1 MRSTSPTK
9 TDLSEDR
16 SPPEVTLSPP
26 EVTLS
31 LPQSYE
37 VVLARKI
44 SAQRNSLLQTFAK
57 LDADGDGYLSMK
69 DLKIGLNSL
78 FDIDL
83 TQEQIAGI
91 FQRACLFSSAHKYIN
106 DVSILGGTCMMTL
119 PIFLRYI
126 ENTAESTKISS
137 SSISSSGSIFKA
149 NVKSKE
155 KTSPSQKSISYRTR
169 QLRSLVFGLIKQSV
183 PASTNMA
190 ATATFLDMDSSRKNR
205 IPTDN
210 IRVWLQKKGFYF
222 NDDDMKVLLGK
233 WKTNESLSVKEFGLF
248 VDSLAAE
255 VDVNGCAEINVR
267 DDTIIQL
274 VVSRLQN
281 EETSQENDD
290 DKSDEE
296 LIWAFL
302 NHFRDMNKTYV
313 QGFHVLDKNDD
324 KYLSATDIRNGL
336 KGCGF
341 DISLERSRCL
351 ISKFAKR
358 GSRDLDKTGFIRFIT
373 SVPKREK
380 RRVSE

>member
-1 MRSTSPTK
+1 
-9 TDLSEDR
+9 
-16 SPPEVTLSPP
+16 
-26 EVTLS
+26 
-31 LPQSYE
+31 
-37 VVLARKI
+37 
-44 SAQRNSLLQTFAK
+44 
-57 LDADGDGYLSMK
+57 
-69 DLKIGLNSL
+69 
-78 FDIDL
+78 
-83 TQEQIAGI
+83 
-91 FQRACLFSSAHKYIN
+91 
-106 DVSILGGTCMMTL
+106 
-119 PIFLRYI
+119 
-126 ENTAESTKISS
+126 
-137 SSISSSGSIFKA
+137 
-149 NVKSKE
+149 
-155 KTSPSQKSISYRTR
+155 
-169 QLRSLVFGLIKQSV
+169 
-183 PASTNMA
+183 MA

-281 EETSQENDD
+281 EETNHENDD

-373 SVPKREK
+373 SVPKKK
-380 RRVSE
+380 RGKFQSNKQSWHRASQLLGKVQTTSLYGFEV